1 MDNATKKEFSTMD
14 IYFSGYLVLRKGLE
28 YTMRT
33 GDKGK
38 VMFVFDLGRQEA
50 FDLMKEFHN
59 DTQIYDYVQQVKY
72 LRGQMNESRSQK
84 IEFDPI
90 NLVGLKETV

>member
-1 MDNATKKEFSTMD
+1 MDTAIKKEFSTMD
-14 IYFSGYLVLRKGLE
+14 IYFSGYLVLKKNMNYE
-28 YTMRT
+28 MRT

-59 DTQIYDYVQQVKY
+59 TGELYDYVQAVKY
-72 LRGQMNESRSQK
+72 LRGQMNESRGQK
-84 IEFDPI
+84 LDKDPI
-90 NLVGLKETV
+90 NF